1 MRERESSGTMGGREG
16 GGRDGESARES
27 TRQREGSSEGKS
39 AEQVACQGL
48 AHDYPYD
55 MCALARSERASGERA
70 RTGRREE

>member
-1 MRERESSGTMGGREG
+1 VGGREG

-55 MCALARSERASGERA
+55 MCALERYRESERA